1 MESSVSSHALTD
13 EQRLAELGYKQSLN
27 RAWSG
32 FSNFAISFTII
43 SVLAGCF
50 TTYGQAW
57 NNGGPIAISIGWPLI
72 SIPILIIGFC
82 MSELVSAYP
91 TAGGI
96 YWWAGRLGGPVWA
109 WFTGWFNMIG
119 LIAVVASV
127 DYAAATFLNVILSL
141 YEVNVFGIN
150 FADTSHVLQETFGL
164 FMLILLGHVIVNVR
178 QTHLLSLVN
187 SVSVWWHVLGVAAI
201 VLVLIFVP
209 DGHQSFSFVFG
220 HRINN
225 SGFSG
230 SMFWFYVL
238 PLGFL
243 LTQYTITGFD
253 ASAHISE
260 ETHGASTTAAKGV
273 WRSIFYS
280 AIIGWI
286 VLLAITFAV
295 TNVEGANEAF
305 GFAPTLLVEALG
317 SGWGKFVLIIS
328 TAGQLFCGGACLTS
342 ASRMCYAFSRDRGFG
357 KRFSAVI
364 SRVNEKR
371 VPVYAVL
378 LMAFFALLITLP
390 ALKGK
395 SNGEAVPFA
404 FFAIVSISVI
414 GLYIAYVIPI
424 FLRWRKGADFQPGP
438 WTNGK
443 KYKWMNSFA
452 TFWVAFITIIFCLPF
467 TPEAVPWN
475 SGFTWEAFNYAPLT
489 VGVVILIAWIAW
501 MTSARKHFTGQVREV
516 DIEKDIGATPEVGP
530 AAP

>member
-1 MESSVSSHALTD
+1 MESSAPQIGSD
-13 EQRLAELGYKQSLN
+13 EARLAELGYKQSLN

-43 SVLAGCF
+43 SILAGSF

-96 YWWAGRLGGPVWA
+96 YWWSGRLGGPVWA
-109 WFTGWFNMIG
+109 WFTGWFNLIG
-119 LIAVVASV
+119 LVAVLASV

-141 YEVNVFGIN
+141 YEVNLLGVN
-150 FADTSHVLQETFGL
+150 FADSAHVLTETFGL
-164 FMLILLGHVIVNVR
+164 FVLILLLHVTMNVR
-178 QTHLLSLVN
+178 NTHLLARIN
-187 SVSVWWHVLGVAAI
+187 NVSVWWHVFGVLAI
-201 VLVLIFVP
+201 IVVLILVP
-209 DGHQSFSFVFG
+209 DGHQSFSFVFT

-225 SGFSG
+225 SGFSEG
-230 SMFWFYVL
+230 MYWFYVL

-260 ETHGASTTAAKGV
+260 ETHGASTSAAKGV

-280 AIIGWI
+280 AVIGWV

-295 TNVEGANEAF
+295 TNVDGANEAA

-328 TAGQLFCGGACLTS
+328 VVGQLFCGAACLTS
-342 ASRMCYAFSRDRGFG
+342 ASRMCYAFSRDNGFG
-357 KRFSAVI
+357 KRVSSKI
-364 SRVNEKR
+364 STVNEKR

-378 LMAFFALLITLP
+378 LMATLGLILTLP
-390 ALKGK
+390 ALKG
-395 SNGEAVPFA
+395 NGEGVPFA
-404 FFAIVSISVI
+404 FFAVVSIAVI

-424 FLRWRKGADFQPGP
+424 FLRWRKGDEFEAGP
-438 WTNGK
+438 WNNGK

-452 TFWVAFITIIFCLPF
+452 TFWVALITIIFCLPF
-467 TPEAVPWN
+467 VPAAVPW
-475 SGFTWEAFNYAPLT
+475 SDEFSWESFNYAPLT
-489 VGVVILIAWIAW
+489 VAVVLLGAGITWFV
-501 MTSARKHFTGQVREV
+501 SARKHFTGQIRET
-516 DIEKDIGATPEVGP
+516 DIEEALGAEPGGEP
-530 AAP
+530 SAP

>member
-1 MESSVSSHALTD
+1 MESSVQSPSHD
-13 EQRLAELGYKQSLN
+13 ERRLAELGYKQTLN

-43 SVLAGCF
+43 SILAGCF

-96 YWWAGRLGGPVWA
+96 YWWSGRLGGPIWA
-109 WFTGWFNMIG
+109 WFTGWFNLIG
-119 LIAVVASV
+119 LVAVVASV
-127 DYAAATFLNVILSL
+127 DYACATFLNVVLGL
-141 YEVNVFGIN
+141 YEVNLLGVNFGDEAHILSEVFLL
-150 FADTSHVLQETFGL
+150 FA
-164 FMLILLGHVIVNVR
+164 LILLLHTAVNVR
-178 QTHLLSLVN
+178 RTHMLALVN
-187 SVSVWWHVLGVAAI
+187 SVSVWWHVIGVAAI
-201 VLVLIFVP
+201 VVVLIVVP

-230 SMFWFYVL
+230 SMYWFYVL

-260 ETHGASTTAAKGV
+260 ETHGASESAAKGV
-273 WRSIFYS
+273 WKSIFYS
-280 AIIGWI
+280 ALIGWI

-295 TNVEGANEAF
+295 TKVDGANEAL

-328 TAGQLFCGGACLTS
+328 VVGQLFCGAACLTS
-342 ASRMCYAFSRDRGFG
+342 ASRMCYAFSRDNGFG
-357 KRFSAVI
+357 KRASAKI
-364 SRVNEKR
+364 SRVNSER
-371 VPVYAVL
+371 VPIYAVL
-378 LMAFFALLITLP
+378 AMATAALLITLP
-390 ALKGK
+390 ALKG
-395 SNGEAVPFA
+395 NGENVPFA
-404 FFAIVSISVI
+404 FFAVVSITVI

-424 FLRWRKGADFQPGP
+424 FLRWRKGDDFEPGP
-438 WTNGK
+438 WNNGR
-443 KYKWMNSFA
+443 KYKWMNAFA
-452 TFWVAFITIIFCLPF
+452 TFWVGLITIIFCLPF
-467 TPEAVPWN
+467 TPLAVPWN
-475 SGFTWEAFNYAPLT
+475 DEFSWEAFNYAPLT
-489 VGVVILIAWIAW
+489 VGVVILLAWIGW
-501 MTSARKHFTGQVREV
+501 MTTARKHFTGQVRE
-516 DIEKDIGATPEVGP
+516 IEIEEAIGSEPEVGP
-530 AAP
+530 ARP

>member
-1 MESSVSSHALTD
+1 MESSSVPIHDSD

-43 SVLAGCF
+43 SILAGCF

-96 YWWAGRLGGPVWA
+96 YWWAGRLGGPIWA
-109 WFTGWFNMIG
+109 WFTGWFNLIG
-119 LIAVVASV
+119 LVAVVASV
-127 DYAAATFLNVILSL
+127 DYAAATFLNVVLGL
-141 YEVNVFGIN
+141 YEVNIFGIN
-150 FADTSHVLQETFGL
+150 FGDESHVLAEVFLL
-164 FMLILLGHVIVNVR
+164 FVIILAIHITLNVR
-178 QTHLLSLVN
+178 NTHLLARIN
-187 SVSVWWHVLGVAAI
+187 NVSVWWHVIGVAAI

-220 HRINN
+220 HRINQ
-225 SGFSG
+225 SGFSD

-260 ETHGASTTAAKGV
+260 ETHGASTAAAKGV

-280 AIIGWI
+280 AVIGWI
-286 VLLAITFAV
+286 VLLAITFSV
-295 TNVEGANEAF
+295 TNVDGANEAF

-328 TAGQLFCGGACLTS
+328 VVGQLFCGAACLTS
-342 ASRMCYAFSRDRGFG
+342 ASRMCYAFSRDNGFG
-357 KRFSAVI
+357 KRASAKL
-364 SRVNEKR
+364 STVNDKR
-371 VPVYAVL
+371 VPIYAVL
-378 LMAFFALLITLP
+378 LMAALALIITLP

-404 FFAIVSISVI
+404 FFAVVSITVI

-424 FLRWRKGADFQPGP
+424 FLRWRKGDEFQTGP
-438 WTNGK
+438 WNNGR

-452 TFWVAFITIIFCLPF
+452 TLWVIIITIIFCLPF

-475 SGFTWEAFNYAPLT
+475 SEFSWEAFNYAPLT
-489 VGVVILIAWIAW
+489 VVIVITGAAITWLA
-501 MTSARKHFTGQVREV
+501 TARHHFTGQIREI
-516 DIEKDIGATPEVGP
+516 DIEEALGENPDPQTS
-530 AAP
+530 AP

>member
-1 MESSVSSHALTD
+1 MESSVKTPGTD

-43 SVLAGCF
+43 SILAGCF

-96 YWWAGRLGGPVWA
+96 YWWAGRLGGPIWA
-109 WFTGWFNMIG
+109 WFTGWFNLIG
-119 LIAVVASV
+119 LVAVVASV
-127 DYAAATFLNVILSL
+127 DYAAATFLNVVLGL
-141 YEVNVFGIN
+141 YEVNIFGIN
-150 FADTSHVLQETFGL
+150 FADESHVLAEVFLL
-164 FMLILLGHVIVNVR
+164 FVIILLIHVFLNVR
-178 QTHLLSLVN
+178 NTHLLARIN
-187 SVSVWWHVLGVAAI
+187 NVSVWWHVIGVAAI

-220 HRINN
+220 HRINQ

-260 ETHGASTTAAKGV
+260 ETHGASTAAAKGV

-280 AIIGWI
+280 AVIGWI
-286 VLLAITFAV
+286 VLLAITFSV
-295 TNVEGANEAF
+295 TNVNGANEAF
-305 GFAPTLLVEALG
+305 GFAPTLLTEALG
-317 SGWGKFVLIIS
+317 TGWGKFVLIIS
-328 TAGQLFCGGACLTS
+328 VVGQLFCGGACLTS
-342 ASRMCYAFSRDRGFG
+342 ASRMCYAFSRDNGFG
-357 KRFSAVI
+357 KRASSKI
-364 SRVNEKR
+364 SRVNQKR

-378 LMAFFALLITLP
+378 LMATLALLITLP

-404 FFAIVSISVI
+404 FYAIVSITVI

-424 FLRWRKGADFQPGP
+424 FLRWRKGAEFKAGP
-438 WTNGK
+438 WNNGK

-452 TFWVAFITIIFCLPF
+452 TFWVILITIIFCLPF

-475 SGFTWEAFNYAPLT
+475 SEFSWEAFNYAPLA
-489 VGVVILIAWIAW
+489 VAVVIAGAAITWFV
-501 MTSARKHFTGQVREV
+501 SARKHFTGQIRET
-516 DIEKDIGATPEVGP
+516 DIEEVLGENP
-530 AAP
+530 DPQTSAP

>member
-1 MESSVSSHALTD
+1 MESSASAQSRD
-13 EQRLAELGYKQSLN
+13 EQRLAELGYKQTLN

-43 SVLAGCF
+43 SILAGCF

-96 YWWAGRLGGPVWA
+96 YWWSGRLGGPIWA
-109 WFTGWFNMIG
+109 WFTGWFNLIG
-119 LIAVVASV
+119 LVAVVASV
-127 DYAAATFLNVILSL
+127 DYACATFLNVVLGL
-141 YEVNVFGIN
+141 YEVNLLGVNFGDEAHILSEVFLL
-150 FADTSHVLQETFGL
+150 FA
-164 FMLILLGHVIVNVR
+164 LILLLHTAVNVR
-178 QTHLLSLVN
+178 RTHMLALVN
-187 SVSVWWHVLGVAAI
+187 SVSVWWHVIGVAAI
-201 VLVLIFVP
+201 VVVLIVVP

-230 SMFWFYVL
+230 SMYWFYVL

-260 ETHGASTTAAKGV
+260 ETHGASESAAKGV
-273 WRSIFYS
+273 WKSIFYS
-280 AIIGWI
+280 ALIGWI

-295 TNVEGANEAF
+295 TKVDGANEAL

-328 TAGQLFCGGACLTS
+328 VVGQLFCGAACLTS
-342 ASRMCYAFSRDRGFG
+342 ASRMCYAFSRDNGFG
-357 KRFSAVI
+357 KRASAKI
-364 SRVNEKR
+364 SRVNSER
-371 VPVYAVL
+371 VPIYAVL
-378 LMAFFALLITLP
+378 AMATAALLITLP
-390 ALKGK
+390 ALKG
-395 SNGEAVPFA
+395 NGENVPFA
-404 FFAIVSISVI
+404 FFAVVSITVI

-424 FLRWRKGADFQPGP
+424 FLRWRKGDDFEPGP
-438 WTNGK
+438 WNNGR
-443 KYKWMNSFA
+443 KYKWMNAFA
-452 TFWVAFITIIFCLPF
+452 TFWVGLITIIFCLPF
-467 TPEAVPWN
+467 TPLAVPWN
-475 SGFTWEAFNYAPLT
+475 DEFSWEAFNYAPLT
-489 VGVVILIAWIAW
+489 VGVVILLAWIGW
-501 MTSARKHFTGQVREV
+501 MTTARKHFTGQVRE
-516 DIEKDIGATPEVGP
+516 IEIEEAIGSEPEVGP
-530 AAP
+530 ARP

>member
-1 MESSVSSHALTD
+1 MESSVTTPDSD
-13 EQRLAELGYKQSLN
+13 EKRLAELGYKQSLN

-43 SVLAGCF
+43 SILAGCF

-96 YWWAGRLGGPVWA
+96 YWWAGRLGGPIWA
-109 WFTGWFNMIG
+109 WFTGWFNLIG

-127 DYAAATFLNVILSL
+127 DYAAATFLNVVLGL
-141 YEVNVFGIN
+141 YEVNIFGIN
-150 FADTSHVLQETFGL
+150 FGDESHVLAEVFLL
-164 FMLILLGHVIVNVR
+164 FVIILLVHVFLNVR
-178 QTHLLSLVN
+178 NTHLLARIN
-187 SVSVWWHVLGVAAI
+187 NVSVWWHVIGVAAI
-201 VLVLIFVP
+201 VVVLIFVP

-220 HRINN
+220 HRINQ

-260 ETHGASTTAAKGV
+260 ETHGASTAAAKGV

-280 AIIGWI
+280 AVIGWI
-286 VLLAITFAV
+286 VLLAITFSV
-295 TNVEGANEAF
+295 TNVNGANEAF
-305 GFAPTLLVEALG
+305 GFAPTLLTEALG
-317 SGWGKFVLIIS
+317 TGWGKFVLIIS
-328 TAGQLFCGGACLTS
+328 VVGQLFCGAACLTS
-342 ASRMCYAFSRDRGFG
+342 ASRMCYAFSRDNGFG
-357 KRFSAVI
+357 KRASAKL
-364 SRVNEKR
+364 STVNSKR
-371 VPVYAVL
+371 VPIYAVL
-378 LMAFFALLITLP
+378 MMAALALIITLP

-404 FFAIVSISVI
+404 FYAVVSITVI

-424 FLRWRKGADFQPGP
+424 FLRWRKGAEFQTGP
-438 WTNGK
+438 WNNGK

-452 TFWVAFITIIFCLPF
+452 TFWVILITIIFCLPF

-475 SGFTWEAFNYAPLT
+475 SEFSWEAFNYAPLA
-489 VGVVILIAWIAW
+489 VVVVIAGAAITWFV
-501 MTSARKHFTGQVREV
+501 SARKHFTGQIRET
-516 DIEKDIGATPEVGP
+516 DIEEVLGENP
-530 AAP
+530 DPQTSAP

>member
-1 MESSVSSHALTD
+1 MESSATTPGSD

-43 SVLAGCF
+43 SILAGCF
-50 TTYGQAW
+50 TTYNQAW

-96 YWWAGRLGGPVWA
+96 YWWSGRLGGPAWA
-109 WFTGWFNMIG
+109 WFTGWFNLIG
-119 LIAVVASV
+119 LVAVLASV
-127 DYAAATFLNVILSL
+127 DYAAATFLNVVLSL
-141 YEVNVFGIN
+141 YEVNLLGVN
-150 FADTSHVLQETFGL
+150 FADGAHVLTETFGL
-164 FMLILLGHVIVNVR
+164 FVIILLIHVTMNVR
-178 QTHLLSLVN
+178 NTHLLARIN
-187 SVSVWWHVLGVAAI
+187 SVSVWWHVIGVTAI
-201 VLVLIFVP
+201 VIVLIFVP
-209 DGHQSFSFVFG
+209 DGHQSFSFVFT

-225 SGFSG
+225 SGFSEG
-230 SMFWFYVL
+230 MYWFYVL

-260 ETHGASTTAAKGV
+260 ETHGASTAAAKGV

-280 AIIGWI
+280 AVIGWI

-295 TNVEGANEAF
+295 TKVNGANEAA

-328 TAGQLFCGGACLTS
+328 VVGQLFCGAACLTS
-342 ASRMCYAFSRDRGFG
+342 ASRMCYAFSRDNGFG
-357 KRFSAVI
+357 KRVSSKI
-364 SRVNEKR
+364 STVNDKR
-371 VPVYAVL
+371 VPIYAVL
-378 LMAFFALLITLP
+378 MMATLGLIITLP
-390 ALKGK
+390 ALKG
-395 SNGEAVPFA
+395 NGEGVPFA
-404 FFAIVSISVI
+404 FFAVVSIAVI

-424 FLRWRKGADFQPGP
+424 FLRWRKGDEFEPGP
-438 WTNGK
+438 WNNGK

-452 TFWVAFITIIFCLPF
+452 TFWVALITIIFCLPF
-467 TPEAVPWN
+467 VPAAVPWN
-475 SGFTWEAFNYAPLT
+475 SEFSWESFNYAPLT
-489 VGVVILIAWIAW
+489 VAIVLLGASITWFA
-501 MTSARKHFTGQVREV
+501 SARKHFTGQIRET
-516 DIEKDIGATPEVGP
+516 DIEEALGTSPDPETS
-530 AAP
+530 AP